1 MNTWFWRTFFS
12 CLILLRYALNFMP
25 ENYFYKGVS
34 RPCMLTFAILKLDLV
49 SYFYIHSKEPLHFP
63 FTPPICYTTY
73 IINLYTLRQGH
84 GIHYLRKPLKQS
96 RRSGWLC
103 ILIIRLKGS
112 LSSQQ
117 TLLYYQEAKC
127 WDIYSLCEI
136 GCIVVLLGRNE
147 FARIYNIGNIK
158 FETSKN
164 VVLRIKFVNF
174 ALFNL

>member
-1 MNTWFWRTFFS
+1 MNKWFWRTFFS

-117 TLLYYQEAKC
+117 TLLYYQEANC
-127 WDIYSLCEI
+127 RDIYSLCEI
-136 GCIVVLLGRNE
+136 GCIVVLLGRNYSRGFTTLE
-147 FARIYNIGNIK
+147 
-158 FETSKN
+158 
-164 VVLRIKFVNF
+164 LRIKFVNF